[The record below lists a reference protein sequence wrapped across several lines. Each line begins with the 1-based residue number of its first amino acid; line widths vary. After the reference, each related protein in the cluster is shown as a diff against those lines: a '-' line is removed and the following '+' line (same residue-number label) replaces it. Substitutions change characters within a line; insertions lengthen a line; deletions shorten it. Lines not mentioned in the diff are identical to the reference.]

1 MVTIAL
7 QLACDDTINK
17 PHITSLTMNLDLFPK
32 VISTSK
38 AAIILMQPVYV

>member
-1 MVTIAL
+1 MTTIKL

-17 PHITSLTMNLDLFPK
+17 PYITSVTMNLDLFPK

-38 AAIILMQPVYV
+38 AAIILKQPVYV